1 MKETIYQV
9 AEIIKETLPEYR
21 RNYIP
26 VVARVH
32 GCFDG
37 SIDSYWFLVGS
48 MNRSMISMPEL
59 KKYGVVVPRNSRIA
73 TEILNRQLGSDI
85 EYTAKNNIKRLV
97 THHIVVSSKADIEN
111 HEISIMDDPQV
122 YVYSDINVFLRGLRE
137 KQAEIEHNEEIQRQ
151 IEEQREREKDA
162 HERGVLTKKLN
173 KLEEER
179 RILTMQQE
187 EMNQLT
193 RFIRKQGQLRF
204 NPILDPIQNR
214 IKTQNLFNGKTI
226 VIDGGPGTGKTT
238 TMIQR
243 LKYLTDWD
251 AIEEDFMSEA
261 NHYQLTAAQRDHLHE
276 AIRTHHDW
284 VFFSPSDLLKEYLSD
299 AMNREGL
306 GNTNAKVWNWS
317 EYRNKIIRENYLLI
331 DPTNDNAPFK
341 QSRSKEVLF
350 YSGGKTIK
358 SFSDYFL
365 DNLRQIKNRFPKV
378 DISENKYLWA
388 TIAQRIQQRFED
400 SESFSIIQFV
410 QLFYSLEQ
418 LYSKD
423 CRDLLAENRNKVNN
437 IATELYLLCKDKEDI
452 YNQLVEM
459 ANIQTTE
466 QSDESEDEQDGAE
479 SVEMDEENI
488 NNKII
493 SMIRTWFKRY
503 CYSLINKDVK
513 LTQRQVR
520 LSELLVAEFRKDHQE
535 QVERVGELALF
546 EQYAKYTRGIR
557 SNLFGGFAAKYKR
570 FRRQMLSNKDAGW
583 NLLELESLL
592 KRREGKELHSQEQ
605 SLLIGFINNLVKTT
619 RRVSKSPMNHQFVA
633 AYEELAR
640 PIIGIDESTDFSE
653 CEIYAMQSLLYD
665 DYNSLTLCGDL
676 MQRLTS
682 KGITSWK
689 QIEPFVENM
698 EKVDMTISYRQ
709 STNLVN
715 VAKAL
720 YKDTIGN
727 EPNYK
732 AYMKSTKVPKPLA
745 YVSASERDKI
755 SWIEKRISEV
765 YSTYG
770 KKLPSIAIFLNN
782 KSDIHLFVEALRDSD
797 FVYDAGIE
805 IVDGSEGNVLASS
818 NQIRVYPI
826 DVVKGMEFDVVF
838 FHNIDNVQGDSDLIK
853 RYIYVGVSR
862 AAFFLG
868 ATFTEST
875 NKEDIIKYFDQKSKG
890 WK

>member
-9 AEIIKETLPEYR
+9 AGVIKEALPEYR

-32 GCFDG
+32 GSFDG
-37 SIDSYWFLVGS
+37 SIDTYWFLVGS

-97 THHIVVSSKADIEN
+97 THHIVASSKADIEN

-137 KQAEIEHNEEIQRQ
+137 KQAEIERNEEIQRQ

-162 HERGVLTKKLN
+162 HERVVLTKKLN

-276 AIRTHHDW
+276 AIRKHCDW
-284 VFFSPSDLLKEYLSD
+284 IFFSPSDLLKEYLSD

-350 YSGGKTIK
+350 YSGGDVIK

-365 DNLRQIKNRFPKV
+365 DNLRQIKSRFPKV
-378 DISENKYLWA
+378 YIS
-388 TIAQRIQQRFED
+388 
-400 SESFSIIQFV
+400 
-410 QLFYSLEQ
+410 
-418 LYSKD
+418 
-423 CRDLLAENRNKVNN
+423 
-437 IATELYLLCKDKEDI
+437 
-452 YNQLVEM
+452 
-459 ANIQTTE
+459 
-466 QSDESEDEQDGAE
+466 
-479 SVEMDEENI
+479 
-488 NNKII
+488 
-493 SMIRTWFKRY
+493 
-503 CYSLINKDVK
+503 
-513 LTQRQVR
+513 
-520 LSELLVAEFRKDHQE
+520 
-535 QVERVGELALF
+535 
-546 EQYAKYTRGIR
+546 
-557 SNLFGGFAAKYKR
+557 
-570 FRRQMLSNKDAGW
+570 
-583 NLLELESLL
+583 
-592 KRREGKELHSQEQ
+592 
-605 SLLIGFINNLVKTT
+605 
-619 RRVSKSPMNHQFVA
+619 
-633 AYEELAR
+633 
-640 PIIGIDESTDFSE
+640 
-653 CEIYAMQSLLYD
+653 
-665 DYNSLTLCGDL
+665 
-676 MQRLTS
+676 
-682 KGITSWK
+682 
-689 QIEPFVENM
+689 
-698 EKVDMTISYRQ
+698 
-709 STNLVN
+709 
-715 VAKAL
+715 
-720 YKDTIGN
+720 
-727 EPNYK
+727 
-732 AYMKSTKVPKPLA
+732 
-745 YVSASERDKI
+745 
-755 SWIEKRISEV
+755 
-765 YSTYG
+765 
-770 KKLPSIAIFLNN
+770 
-782 KSDIHLFVEALRDSD
+782 
-797 FVYDAGIE
+797 
-805 IVDGSEGNVLASS
+805 
-818 NQIRVYPI
+818 
-826 DVVKGMEFDVVF
+826 
-838 FHNIDNVQGDSDLIK
+838 
-853 RYIYVGVSR
+853 
-862 AAFFLG
+862 
-868 ATFTEST
+868 
-875 NKEDIIKYFDQKSKG
+875 
-890 WK
+890 